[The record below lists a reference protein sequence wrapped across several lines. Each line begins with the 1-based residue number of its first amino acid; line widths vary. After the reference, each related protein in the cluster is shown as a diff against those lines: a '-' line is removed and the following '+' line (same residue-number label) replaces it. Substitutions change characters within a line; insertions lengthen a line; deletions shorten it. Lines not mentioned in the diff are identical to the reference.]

1 MRIIKIKDTLGYAV
15 VATAK
20 VIPDKSG
27 AAVSET
33 DTNSYGKASLK
44 FKVRGAS
51 RQITKR
57 DGTTMWKTQRIWCST
72 DKDGA
77 FADLVRS
84 LEIGDTVFLMGTLT
98 NGEYINDSGNKR
110 KRTFCSIEYIQL
122 IGQPSGGEA
131 DVESER
137 DDDDDFDF

>member
-20 VIPDKSG
+20 VIPDRNG
-27 AAVSET
+27 VAVAET
-33 DTNSYGKASLK
+33 DTNFFGKTCLK
-44 FKVRGAS
+44 FTVRGAS
-51 RQITKR
+51 RQIKKC
-57 DGTTMWKTQRIWCST
+57 DGTIMWKTQRMLCNV

-77 FADLVRS
+77 FAGLVKT
-84 LEIGDTVFLMGTLT
+84 LEVGDIVFLMGTLSR
-98 NGEYINDSGNKR
+98 GECINEDGNRR

-122 IGQPSGGEA
+122 IGQPSDGEA